1 MGRQWKARY
10 RITPGVTLQ
19 EGSIIMQKIIILL
32 FLTLLI
38 SCSEEKQPEQS
49 KTAAQPSQNISVTSH
64 PVNSATVPPKPN
76 IRKPTDEQHRK
87 FEADIK
93 DVEDQLRCLPT
104 RGNPNPCPGQ

>member
-1 MGRQWKARY
+1 M
-10 RITPGVTLQ
+10 TPRVTSQ

-38 SCSEEKQPEQS
+38 SCSEEKQPEQN
-49 KTAAQPSQNISVTSH
+49 KTVAQPSQNISVTAH
-64 PVNSATVPPKPN
+64 PVDSATVSPKPN
-76 IRKPTDEQHRK
+76 IRKTTNEQHRK

-104 RGNPNPCPGQ
+104 RGNPNPCPEQQ